1 MTWGVPHKSNRQL
14 TIGRNI
20 PTGFFIL
27 LRKLFLSPS
36 HIQTIQ
42 ITSSTFGIIIIRVLV
57 HNITKDNICV
67 KQVLRVGFF
76 YFPVI
81 HQSHWRR
88 SVCFSSACSFQRR
101 CINPSILFVFLYFQ
115 SLKNFYV
122 KSRSSDRQLFY
133 PLYFTTINLQNYLS
147 NRLLWV
153 GKKVVNENITR
164 GGRTTM
170 KTELDT
176 RALLNVKEM
185 CEYLGIGQTK
195 ARELLSNPANGFT
208 VRIGNRLYAHKGRLD
223 HWLLNQILS

>member
-1 MTWGVPHKSNRQL
+1 MIS
-14 TIGRNI
+14 
-20 PTGFFIL
+20 
-27 LRKLFLSPS
+27 
-36 HIQTIQ
+36 
-42 ITSSTFGIIIIRVLV
+42 
-57 HNITKDNICV
+57 
-67 KQVLRVGFF
+67 
-76 YFPVI
+76 
-81 HQSHWRR
+81 RR
-88 SVCFSSACSFQRR
+88 RGPQAGFSSEKS
-101 CINPSILFVFLYFQ
+101 V
-115 SLKNFYV
+115 LKNPDSGYV
-122 KSRSSDRQLFY
+122 ENQTKSTGTI
-133 PLYFTTINLQNYLS
+133 YFR
-147 NRLLWV
+147 NRLLRV